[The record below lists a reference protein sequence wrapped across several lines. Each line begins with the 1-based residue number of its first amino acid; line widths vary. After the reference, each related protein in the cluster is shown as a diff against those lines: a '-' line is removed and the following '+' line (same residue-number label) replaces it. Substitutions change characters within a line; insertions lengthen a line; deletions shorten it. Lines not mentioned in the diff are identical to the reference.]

1 MTKILYVGDYHARTN
16 DLEECKALG
25 DYIVKVFNE
34 EKCSRVVFLGDQF
47 HTHLTVN
54 LEVMRFWFD
63 LFGKLDGGRDPY
75 MLHKVI
81 ALVGNHDKRVGTDIV
96 DTHSMMPFG
105 DTVLIVSRPTYIA
118 NGIAAMPHYTSHE
131 DFVKAANELNGIETL
146 ICHQTFDGSKYENGF
161 YAPDGIDSN
170 LLKQGAIISGH
181 IHAQQEVGK
190 VWYPGSPRWLTLGDA
205 NEEKAIWV
213 VTHDDNGRIVERT
226 PYDTSTVCTRILL
239 LEDTPEA
246 PVEVPEGK
254 ALVTVDVRGPAEYI
268 AQRKEELAA
277 KGVTRIR
284 TFPTRERKVIVRESD
299 GISVAFQKY
308 INGFKPRNGTD
319 IESLFALVRER
330 VSWMRN

>member
-1 MTKILYVGDYHARTN
+1 MKILYVGDPHVRTN
-16 DLEECKALG
+16 DLPECVELRKLISEVAVKEQVDRIVVLG
-25 DYIVKVFNE
+25 D
-34 EKCSRVVFLGDQF
+34 LF
-47 HTHLTVN
+47 HTHQMVN
-54 LEVMRFWFD
+54 LDVQRFWLDSLLEWND
-63 LFGKLDGGRDPY
+63 LPISGVD
-75 MLHKVI
+75 V
-81 ALVGNHDKRVGTDIV
+81 LVGNHDKRVGTDLTSTHALMCFSNVPGVRVV
-96 DTHSMMPFG
+96 DCP
-105 DTVLIVSRPTYIA
+105 TVIA
-118 NGIAAMPHYTSHE
+118 PGITALPHYTSH
-131 DFVKAANELNGIETL
+131 DAFIKAANEAGGNTL

-181 IHAQQEVGK
+181 IHSQQEVGK

-213 VTHDDNGRIVERT
+213 VTHDDDGRIVERT

-284 TFPTRERKVIVRESD
+284 TFPTRERKVTVRESD

-308 INGFKPRNGTD
+308 INEFKPRNGTD
-319 IESLFALVRER
+319 IGELLALVRER
-330 VSWMRN
+330 VSWMRT